1 MHFVYSAAELEAIAV
16 QTLSEYGG
24 AAAVDSREP
33 LDVDAFA
40 ELFLGATLDFGN
52 LSADGHTDGFT
63 ALSDGVVCLWDPARG
78 THQMVKT
85 KKKTIFLDVNAS
97 HEGRGRFTLAHEC
110 AHIILHRPL
119 EADFSPDEDAVLTRV
134 DLGFKT
140 RRRSNPCDPST
151 REWFREWQANHLASA
166 LLMPIRPVLRMREE
180 FANDHPLDMA
190 VQPLAD
196 RIMDTFNVS
205 RAAADARISSLE
217 KYALAAP
224 AVA

>member
-119 EADFSPDEDAVLTRV
+119 EADFSPGEDAVLTRV

-140 RRRSNPCDPST
+140 RPRSNPCDPAAGE
-151 REWFREWQANHLASA
+151 RWREWQANHLAGA
-166 LLMPIRPVLRMREE
+166 LLMPIRPVLRMRAEY
-180 FANDHPLDMA
+180 FNDDPLDMVA
-190 VQPLAD
+190 QPLSD
-196 RIMDTFNVS
+196 RLMETFGVS
-205 RAAADARISSLE
+205 RSAARTRLSHLTGYE
-217 KYALAAP
+217 LTAP